1 MNTSWNIERLKGSG
15 EELHARETP
24 EPVGRLVSI
33 LEVNRSALV
42 LGSTQPETD
51 VDKDMLERKG
61 IDLVR
66 RRSGGGAV
74 LLVPGE
80 SVWVDVVVPRGDQLW
95 SDDVSQAFYW
105 LGKVWVDA
113 LERLGHAGVAHLG
126 PLVCSQWSRRICFAG
141 VGGGEVRIDNR
152 KVVGISQRRQRQA
165 TRFQCMALKTWMP
178 EEILEL
184 MAMSEEDRNQ
194 ARIDIEKI
202 ALGIKASSTDI
213 EEAFIDSL
221 P

>member
-15 EELHARETP
+15 EELHAREMP

-33 LEVNRSALV
+33 LEVNRPALV

-51 VDKDMLERKG
+51 VDKDVLERKG

-80 SVWVDVVVPRGDQLW
+80 SVWIDVVVPRGDQLW
-95 SDDVSQAFYW
+95 SNDVNQAFFW

-113 LERLGHAGVAHLG
+113 LERLGHGGVAHLG

-152 KVVGISQRRQRQA
+152 KVVGISQRRQREGS
-165 TRFQCMALKTWMP
+165 RFQCLVLKVWSP
-178 EEILEL
+178 EVILEL
-184 MAMSEEDRNQ
+184 MAMSDEEQNK
-194 ARIDIEKI
+194 ARTDIEKI
-202 ALGIKASSTDI
+202 ALGIKASSKNI